1 MKNFLNKY
9 FDDVKLLISTNDIN
23 NLIKISKIFK
33 ECSKKG
39 KKLIFCGNGG
49 SAATSSHVSVDF
61 TKNAKIRS
69 INFNESD
76 LITCLSNDYGYE
88 NWLTAAVKLYADKG
102 DVLVL
107 ISVSGESQ
115 NLVNALRFAKKK
127 NIKTICLT
135 GINKMNKLNQLNK
148 NSTNVFVNS
157 KSYNQVEIIH
167 HIYLL
172 SLVDLCIGKTIYS
185 PQR

>member
-9 FDDVKLLISTNDIN
+9 FDDVKLLISKNDIN

-49 SAATSSHVSVDF
+49 SAAASSHVSVDF

-76 LITCLSNDYGYE
+76 LIPCWSNDYGYE

-102 DVLVL
+102 DGLVL
-107 ISVSGESQ
+107 ISVSG
-115 NLVNALRFAKKK
+115 
-127 NIKTICLT
+127 
-135 GINKMNKLNQLNK
+135 
-148 NSTNVFVNS
+148 
-157 KSYNQVEIIH
+157 
-167 HIYLL
+167 
-172 SLVDLCIGKTIYS
+172 SLKI
-185 PQR
+185 

>member
-1 MKNFLNKY
+1 MQKFLNKY
-9 FDDVKLLISTNDIN
+9 FNDVKLLIDNNDIN
-23 NLIKISKIFK
+23 TLIKISKIFK

-39 KKLIFCGNGG
+39 KKIIFCGNGG
-49 SAATSSHVSVDF
+49 SAATSSHVAVDF

-88 NWLTAAVKLYADKG
+88 NWLSSAINLYADKG
-102 DVLVL
+102 DVLVI
-107 ISVSGESQ
+107 ISVSGESR
-115 NLVNALRFAKKK
+115 NLVNALKYAIKK
-127 NIKTICLT
+127 NIKTICFT
-135 GINKMNKLNQLNK
+135 GVNKNNKLNKLNK
-148 NSTNVFVNS
+148 NSTNIFVDS

-185 PQR
+185 PQG